1 MHTLTV
7 VSATICA
14 PHPQRLCA
22 AHCCRSLPSKCLTG
36 QPSFDPP
43 LISARRAFSYIL
55 RQKNRAVLCFIYI
68 LILTSSMRQSVL
80 CGTVLHILLLL
91 LHTYIYSRLNRFILH
106 VLASMRCL
114 VPVNLDVVVAR
125 CGYGIESQL

>member
-1 MHTLTV
+1 
-7 VSATICA
+7 
-14 PHPQRLCA
+14 
-22 AHCCRSLPSKCLTG
+22 
-36 QPSFDPP
+36 
-43 LISARRAFSYIL
+43 
-55 RQKNRAVLCFIYI
+55 
-68 LILTSSMRQSVL
+68 MRQSVL
-80 CGTVLHILLLL
+80 CGAVLHILLL

>member
-1 MHTLTV
+1 
-7 VSATICA
+7 
-14 PHPQRLCA
+14 
-22 AHCCRSLPSKCLTG
+22 
-36 QPSFDPP
+36 
-43 LISARRAFSYIL
+43 
-55 RQKNRAVLCFIYI
+55 
-68 LILTSSMRQSVL
+68 MRQSVL
-80 CGTVLHILLLL
+80 CGTVLHILLL